1 LGRMSCLPKL
11 KGTCPLNFVK
21 VFMANIREWREQS
34 LKKIGEFND
43 EHRSTIASGS
53 NANLK
58 DRAKLIQSE
67 IKHLAK
73 DIFDRIN
80 TAMEEAK
87 SFYSKIGG
95 AFGHVYYP
103 DWELA
108 DIVVGIGFLLERFGE
123 TLKNIFTGGG
133 VVKEQLYKRLDE
145 AVESLK
151 AEVEK
156 RFKQAEEFGEKI
168 RRQQA

>member
-1 LGRMSCLPKL
+1 
-11 KGTCPLNFVK
+11 
-21 VFMANIREWREQS
+21 
-34 LKKIGEFND
+34 
-43 EHRSTIASGS
+43 
-53 NANLK
+53 
-58 DRAKLIQSE
+58 
-67 IKHLAK
+67 
-73 DIFDRIN
+73 
-80 TAMEEAK
+80 MEEAK